1 MQLDEGENLTTRT
14 KSLVNLLAPG
24 LLLEIIVLCLI
35 FSYLLIDSESMI
47 SLLVFD
53 FLFLTLN
60 FYLNG
65 KTVLKLGLLALGNL
79 VGILCNLI
87 FFSFH
92 TVGVA
97 FFGGWFNVLYAISYP
112 IMNMLWIVSF
122 WSLSLAAL
130 PKPQY
135 AKPAETS

>member
-1 MQLDEGENLTTRT
+1 MKAKNLTTQT
-14 KSLVNLLAPG
+14 KSLVNLLASG
-24 LLLEIIVLCLI
+24 LLLEIIALCLI
-35 FSYLLIDSESMI
+35 SSYLLIDSESMI

-65 KTVLKLGLLALGNL
+65 KTAVKLGLLALGNF
-79 VGILCNLI
+79 VGILCNLV

-97 FFGGWFNVLYAISYP
+97 FFGGWFNVFYAISYP
-112 IMNMLWIVSF
+112 VLNMLWVVSF

-130 PKPQY
+130 PKPQC
-135 AKPAETS
+135 AKPVETSG